1 MSKLEVDAIEPQSG
15 TTLTIGASGDT
26 ITIASGATLTGD
38 LNATNLTS
46 GTVPDARITGAYTGI
61 TQTGTLTSFASTGI
75 DDNATSTAITID
87 SSNRVGI
94 GTASPEVSLHIKS
107 NSGIRA
113 ERFANSAGSANLD
126 LNKSRNATIGSHTIL
141 QNGDGI
147 GAIIFRGS
155 DGTNYENAAAISA
168 EVDGTPGT
176 NDMPGRLTFSTT
188 PDGANAYTE
197 RMRITSSGNLLV
209 GTTDNLAGISGS
221 LTQGAALSSGSYGG
235 LVAVS
240 RSGNTPIIANR
251 QTSDGTI
258 QEFRKDGTSV
268 GTIGVNN
275 SDNIFIGGTASNHSG
290 IEFSASTVLPRNNN
304 TLLSNTVDLGN
315 SSVLWKDAYLSGGLY
330 VGGTGSANKL
340 DDYEEGTFN
349 VTFSGSTS
357 GSFTFTGGGQYT
369 KIGRICTLAVDISNV
384 TFGSYVGNLQFG
396 LPFTSASSNV
406 YYGGDAYYYPKANW
420 DNVSNFIGFTPN
432 APASSSI
439 GTFQLKT
446 LEGDRQ
452 SPLTNSNTNTSGQ
465 GGLYTRFSLTYAT
478 N

>member
-1 MSKLEVDAIEPQSG
+1 MQHQQL
-15 TTLTIGASGDT
+15 L
-26 ITIASGATLTGD
+26 
-38 LNATNLTS
+38 
-46 GTVPDARITGAYTGI
+46 
-61 TQTGTLTSFASTGI
+61 
-75 DDNATSTAITID
+75 
-87 SSNRVGI
+87 
-94 GTASPEVSLHIKS
+94 
-107 NSGIRA
+107 
-113 ERFANSAGSANLD
+113 
-126 LNKSRNATIGSHTIL
+126 
-141 QNGDGI
+141 
-147 GAIIFRGS
+147 
-155 DGTNYENAAAISA
+155 
-168 EVDGTPGT
+168 
-176 NDMPGRLTFSTT
+176 RLIVTT

-357 GSFTFTGGGQYT
+357 GSLHNN
-369 KIGRICTLAVDISNV
+369 TLAVDISNV

-396 LPFTSASSNV
+396 LPFTNLV
-406 YYGGDAYYYPKANW
+406 MFIMVVMHIIILKL
-420 DNVSNFIGFTPN
+420 DNTW
-432 APASSSI
+432 
-439 GTFQLKT
+439 Q
-446 LEGDRQ
+446 
-452 SPLTNSNTNTSGQ
+452 
-465 GGLYTRFSLTYAT
+465 
-478 N
+478 